1 MLGALI
7 ALNRWPETQDSDDR
21 MGQWD
26 VDRVLKAFE
35 STASADFKSHAVQC
49 RFRGSM
55 SLEAYNNWV
64 VSKSCFWAEL
74 QADTCVVL
82 QKSGGTRSE
91 SEKQDAT
98 YPRVSGGVGLRDKAR
113 RANKRDV
120 LDNIVQGV
128 ASRVMIGAYY
138 GNCEP
143 FCVLVAMGRLIVCC
157 AGEETSLVISDK
169 RKLAE
174 QMTFIAVVAAQ
185 RILNSAS
192 KDEGKCKACHAI
204 VVLVV
209 VVDTCCTE

>member
-1 MLGALI
+1 MAGLI
-7 ALNRWPETQDSDDR
+7 AFNRWPETQDSDDR

-26 VDRVLKAFE
+26 VDRVLKAFA
-35 STASADFKSHAVQC
+35 STASADFKSHAVEY
-49 RFRGSM
+49 RTRGSM

-82 QKSGGTRSE
+82 QKSVGTRSE

-98 YPRVSGGVGLRDKAR
+98 YPRVSGVVGPRDKGL
-113 RANKRDV
+113 RANKRNV

-128 ASRVMIGAYY
+128 ASNAMIEAYY

-157 AGEETSLVISDK
+157 AGGSESLVTGDK
-169 RKLAE
+169 RKLKT

-185 RILNSAS
+185 RILKSAN
-192 KDEGKCKACHAI
+192 KDEGKCKACHVI
-204 VVLVV
+204 VVLV

>member
-1 MLGALI
+1 
-7 ALNRWPETQDSDDR
+7 
-21 MGQWD
+21 
-26 VDRVLKAFE
+26 
-35 STASADFKSHAVQC
+35 
-49 RFRGSM
+49 M

-82 QKSGGTRSE
+82 QRSAGTRSE

-98 YPRVSGGVGLRDKAR
+98 YPRVSGVVGPRDKGL
-113 RANKRDV
+113 RANKRNV

-128 ASRVMIGAYY
+128 ASNAMIEAYY

-157 AGEETSLVISDK
+157 AGGSESLVTGDK
-169 RKLAE
+169 RNLKT
-174 QMTFIAVVAAQ
+174 QMTFIAVVAVQ
-185 RILNSAS
+185 RILKSAD
-192 KDEGKCKACHAI
+192 KDEGKCKACHVI
-204 VVLVV
+204 VVLV